1 MTMTSEKTLQ
11 ARREDSQGRAS
22 GAGRGLDYD
31 AVVLGAGFSGLRMLV
46 ELKNR
51 GYSAR
56 LIDAGEE
63 VGGTWYWN
71 TYPGA
76 RTDSQ
81 AWVYSFNDEKLRE
94 QWEWKERYATQSQVF
109 EYLNLVV
116 DRFDLKDDLQLGTT
130 VTAAHYND
138 EDSSWQIQTDKEET
152 LTTKYFFSAAGQLS
166 MPYIP
171 HFEGIE
177 NFAGEV
183 ISTTRWPDGV
193 DLEGKRV
200 AIIGTGATAVQV
212 APLVAKEAGHLSV
225 FQRTPNYVLPSRN
238 DPLSELDMRVIRRDY
253 DEIYA
258 RTRQQPFGMDIQVAG
273 RNADDCTP
281 EEQQRILERAW
292 EIGGFKFLFETFDDL
307 LTSAETNEL
316 AAEFVRSKI
325 RSIVNDPETA
335 ELLTPKDYPL
345 AHKRPPLGHL
355 YYETFNRDNVSLVD
369 ISATGI
375 SRIEAQGVRVGEELH
390 EADVII
396 LATGYDAI
404 TGTMAKI
411 DIRGRGG
418 AKLIDKWADGPN
430 TFLGMMI
437 DEFPNMFMIAGAQSP
452 FANIPVVS
460 QLNSEWLGGLLA
472 EMESRGVDSVEPTAE
487 SVANFSAL
495 NQAVLDATVLGNGDK
510 GSWYLGTNIPG
521 KAKSPV
527 MWLGGVGTY
536 VDECT
541 AEESSDYA
549 SLQFWNAG
557 QFARPSIKKSA

>member
-325 RSIVNDPETA
+325 RSIVNDP
-335 ELLTPKDYPL
+335 
-345 AHKRPPLGHL
+345 
-355 YYETFNRDNVSLVD
+355 
-369 ISATGI
+369 
-375 SRIEAQGVRVGEELH
+375 SRA
-390 EADVII
+390 
-396 LATGYDAI
+396 
-404 TGTMAKI
+404 
-411 DIRGRGG
+411 
-418 AKLIDKWADGPN
+418 P
-430 TFLGMMI
+430 
-437 DEFPNMFMIAGAQSP
+437 
-452 FANIPVVS
+452 
-460 QLNSEWLGGLLA
+460 
-472 EMESRGVDSVEPTAE
+472 
-487 SVANFSAL
+487 
-495 NQAVLDATVLGNGDK
+495 
-510 GSWYLGTNIPG
+510 
-521 KAKSPV
+521 
-527 MWLGGVGTY
+527 
-536 VDECT
+536 
-541 AEESSDYA
+541 
-549 SLQFWNAG
+549 
-557 QFARPSIKKSA
+557 